1 MIRGLMTSLRF
12 AAAVG
17 ALLIAVAGSAPAYA
31 TADGEHC
38 DSAGLGVS
46 AQFSAF
52 VQHDATLLGT
62 AAGRVAVGGNAV
74 LGTPTGFPGLSVGG
88 GAAVDAG
95 RGDLLVGGKV
105 DAHGVVLEK
114 SGAFVGGLI
123 GMATG
128 IAAKVSGAAVATA
141 GIGGKLDVD
150 GSFAALTVKADAWAK
165 VKVNGEVTLDGDTL
179 KLSGSDSKQVVV
191 GVTTAQLAV
200 AKEIRIK
207 APVGATVLVNV
218 AGEAYDAVAAGLRSV
233 LVWDGHGWVSV
244 GAKVSV
250 VWNFAAAKK
259 ITLGGGL
266 WVGTVLAPHAEV
278 GFGLG
283 VGLGLTGGLVASSV
297 HTAVSVDLG
306 VLIGSPV
313 CLPSGAGGSTP
324 APTPSGGAGGST
336 PGPLA
341 VNDPDAPSTTPV
353 SATPSGSP
361 VPTPQAAQATE
372 PLAYTGANVAWI
384 AVAAAVLL
392 GLGTGALFLSRRKQ
406 AKQNR

>member
-1 MIRGLMTSLRF
+1 MTSLRF
-12 AAAVG
+12 AAAAAT
-17 ALLIAVAGSAPAYA
+17 ALLIAVAGSAPASA
-31 TADGEHC
+31 TAGGEQC
-38 DSAGLGVS
+38 DSAGLGIS

-74 LGTPTGFPGLSVGG
+74 LGTPMGFPGLSVGG

-95 RGDLLVGGKV
+95 RGDLLVGGKL

-114 SGAFVGGLI
+114 GGAFVGGLI
-123 GMATG
+123 GLATG

-150 GSFAALTVKADAWAK
+150 GSFAALTAKADAWAK
-165 VKVNGEVTLDGDTL
+165 VKVNGAVKLDGETL
-179 KLSGSDSKQVVV
+179 ELSGSDSKQVVV
-191 GVTTAQLAV
+191 GVTAAQLAV

-233 LVWDGHGWVSV
+233 QVWDGHGWVGA
-244 GAKVSV
+244 GAKVGV

-266 WVGTVLAPHAEV
+266 WVGTVLAPRAEV

-283 VGLGLTGGLVASSV
+283 IGLGVSGGLVASSV
-297 HTAVSVDLG
+297 HTVVAVDLG
-306 VLIGSPV
+306 VLVGFPA
-313 CLPSGAGGSTP
+313 CLPGGGGTGGGGGTTPGGSGD
-324 APTPSGGAGGST
+324 GGSGST
-336 PGPLA
+336 PGTPA
-341 VNDPDAPSTTPV
+341 ANSSNAPSTSV
-353 SATPSGSP
+353 SATPSSSAAP
-361 VPTPQAAQATE
+361 VPQAQATE
-372 PLAYTGANVAWI
+372 PLAYTGANVVWI

-392 GLGTGALFLSRRKQ
+392 GLGAGALILSRRKR
-406 AKQNR
+406 AKQNS